1 MDNFFSDQRY
11 IGSLVKPVCSLLLEG
26 FTPEVERSDSPE
38 KILEKKL
45 QMSDYV
51 ARAISLLTLGF
62 SVILFSVSHQEGA
75 ILCFLR

>member
-1 MDNFFSDQRY
+1 M
-11 IGSLVKPVCSLLLEG
+11 KPVCSLLLEG
-26 FTPEVERSDSPE
+26 FTPEVERSDFPE

-51 ARAISLLTLGF
+51 ARAISPLTLGF
-62 SVILFSVSHQEGA
+62 SLILFSVSHQEGA